1 MRYLQGTPAE
11 EKQGAEDG
19 PAPLLDSDD
28 PFIAEKAFEMM
39 KGVVETSNKAYRES
53 TSSCRDGG

>member
-1 MRYLQGTPAE
+1 MKYLQGTPAE

-19 PAPLLDSDD
+19 SVPLLDSDD

-39 KGVVETSNKAYRES
+39 KEVVETSNKAYRES